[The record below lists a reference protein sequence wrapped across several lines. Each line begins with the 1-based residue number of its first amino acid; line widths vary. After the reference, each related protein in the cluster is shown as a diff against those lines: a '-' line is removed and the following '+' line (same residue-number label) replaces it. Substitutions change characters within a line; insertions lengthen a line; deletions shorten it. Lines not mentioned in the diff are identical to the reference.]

1 MIETVEN
8 FIKLILDKSKH
19 WTYKIAILISIIS
32 TLFILDFTFKI
43 SYNHFLSNKL
53 QNLEKIQILK
63 KSYTNEPK
71 KLSNLKKIENSI
83 FYEKH
88 YSEYIET
95 IDLLVAKTP
104 IEKKNITKPIPRK
117 PEIRSYSWMLVS
129 SSLVFIIIIIVL
141 FTMLFKKGQTFKTIL
156 NWFSTLIVFTL
167 LSVFSTWIA
176 FKIPLI
182 FGIPTL
188 NYILNFILHCGFI
201 YLITKLN
208 DKLTSANRN

>member
-19 WTYKIAILISIIS
+19 WTYKIAILISLIS
-32 TLFILDFTFKI
+32 ILFILDFTFKI

-53 QNLEKIQILK
+53 ENLEKIQTLK
-63 KSYTNEPK
+63 KAYSSEPK
-71 KLSNLKKIENSI
+71 KLVNLRKVENSI

-88 YSEYIET
+88 YSEYFESLFT
-95 IDLLVAKTP
+95 VKHLA
-104 IEKKNITKPIPRK
+104 EKKKVEKVIPKK

-129 SSLVFIIIIIVL
+129 SSIIFIIIVIVV
-141 FTMLFKKGQTFKTIL
+141 FIMIFKKGQTFKTIL
-156 NWFSTLIVFTL
+156 NWFSTLIVFSL

-176 FKIPLI
+176 FQIPLI

-188 NYILNFILHCGFI
+188 NYILNFIIHCGFV

-208 DKLTSANRN
+208 EKYNIR